1 MLLAVVAIAAG
12 PVFEW
17 AAGSAA
23 PAGES
28 STYPSDATAR
38 EVLATLPVKGRE
50 PSTGYDREGVFGS
63 AWLDVDDNG
72 CDTRNDILARDL
84 TDITKSG
91 PCRVMTGELV
101 SPFDTSTVE
110 FVRGEDTSEL
120 VQIDHVVALSN
131 AWQTGAQALTQ
142 EQRISFANDP
152 LNLLAVDGA
161 SNSAKG
167 AGDTATWLPA
177 NRSFRCEYVAR
188 QVSVKATYRL
198 WVTRAERDAMQ
209 RVLAT
214 CPGQPASPPR
224 WGRCRRVGS
233 RRAVRLAGRYSPEER
248 SASVIPGQSGRPN
261 PLSSRAIVSRSG
273 QLRPCRMPWMVLWS
287 TPVAWAHSRRLRPSM
302 ALRTLSA
309 NRRATSPL
317 QSVDGASGQSPERS
331 RGDDRRGLGM
341 PRE

>member
-17 AAGSAA
+17 AGQSGA
-23 PAGES
+23 PAGGS
-28 STYPSDATAR
+28 SDYPADATAR

-50 PSTGYDREGVFGS
+50 PSTGYDREGMFGS

-84 TDITKSG
+84 TDITRSG

-101 SPFDTSTVE
+101 SPFDASTVD
-110 FVRGEDTSEL
+110 FLRGEDTSEL

-131 AWQTGAQALTQ
+131 AWQTGAQALTPA
-142 EQRISFANDP
+142 QRIAFANDP

-177 NRSFRCEYVAR
+177 NRSFRCQYVAR

-198 WVTRAERDAMQ
+198 WVTPAERDAMQ

-214 CPGQPASPPR
+214 CPGQPA
-224 WGRCRRVGS
+224 
-233 RRAVRLAGRYSPEER
+233 L
-248 SASVIPGQSGRPN
+248 
-261 PLSSRAIVSRSG
+261 
-273 QLRPCRMPWMVLWS
+273 
-287 TPVAWAHSRRLRPSM
+287 
-302 ALRTLSA
+302 
-309 NRRATSPL
+309 TSPL
-317 QSVDGASGQSPERS
+317 EP
-331 RGDDRRGLGM
+331 M
-341 PRE
+341 PAGR